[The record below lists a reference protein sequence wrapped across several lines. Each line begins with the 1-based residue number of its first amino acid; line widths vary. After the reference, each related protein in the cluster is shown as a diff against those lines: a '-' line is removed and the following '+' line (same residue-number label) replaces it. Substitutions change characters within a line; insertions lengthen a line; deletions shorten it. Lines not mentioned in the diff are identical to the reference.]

1 MKKYLALLL
10 VLVMVLS
17 LAACASKPA
26 ETTDE
31 PEQTTTEPAP
41 AEETKDEEPAP
52 AEETKEEEPTE
63 EPADNT
69 EYAVA
74 MITDYGD
81 ITDQSFNQTTYEAC
95 KAFCED
101 NGVEFS
107 YFKPAGDNTADRVA
121 MIEKAVDEGYNVI
134 VMPGYAFGGA
144 IVEAAPEFP
153 DVKFIALDVAK
164 GDLLEAGVA
173 KAGESYDYNPDNW
186 DLEKYVDM
194 SNVYCAIYQEEL
206 CGYMAGY
213 AAVKLGYKSL
223 GFLGGMAV
231 PAVIRY
237 GYGFVQGVDAAAAD
251 LGLSDV
257 TLNYIYGGQFSGD
270 VDITA
275 VMDTW
280 YANGT
285 EVVFAC
291 GGGIY
296 TSAVDAAK
304 KAGGK
309 VIGVDVDQAG
319 VIAGYAGVDGLT
331 VTSAMKGLYPAT
343 YDTLNDVINNGNWAN
358 YVGKI
363 TTLGL
368 VSADD
373 PEANYVQIPMG
384 EGTQWSDSFTQDD
397 YKAMVADMYNGVI
410 TVSNDISKAAS
421 DFATVITVDDQGAI
435 KG

>member
-26 ETTDE
+26 ETTTE
-31 PEQTTTEPAP
+31 PEPATEPAPAEETKTEDPAP

-52 AEETKEEEPTE
+52 ES
-63 EPADNT
+63 

-153 DVKFIALDVAK
+153 EVKFIALDVAK

-257 TLNYIYGGQFSGD
+257 TVKYVYGGQFFGD
-270 VDITA
+270 ADITA

-304 KAGGK
+304 KANGK

-397 YKAMVADMYNGVI
+397 YKAMVADMFSGKI
-410 TVSNDISKAAS
+410 TVSNDISKTAS

>member
-31 PEQTTTEPAP
+31 PEQTTPVPAP

-257 TLNYIYGGQFSGD
+257 TVKYVYGGQFFGD
-270 VDITA
+270 ADITA

-280 YANGT
+280 YAGGT

-304 KAGGK
+304 KANGK

-319 VIAGYAGVDGLT
+319 VIANYAGVDGLT

-343 YDTLNDVINNGNWAN
+343 YDTLNDVIINGNWAN
-358 YVGKI
+358 YVGQI
-363 TTLGL
+363 ATLGL

-410 TVSNDISKAAS
+410 TVSNDISKTAS